1 MVYDERHNS
10 KNYGIFWI
18 SWNYQW
24 EYFVGNGDFTMKHGD
39 IMGIFSG
46 GKTMPFK
53 LAMTGNG
60 IAVYHIYLW

>member
-1 MVYDERHNS
+1 M
-10 KNYGIFWI
+10 
-18 SWNYQW
+18 
-24 EYFVGNGDFTMKHGD
+24 GNGDFTMKHGD